1 MRVLCSCVVYIG
13 DRMSKATLGQKSLGL
28 TVRMF
33 LASGLVLSITQSL
46 DERGM
51 AGKSMAELRQEA
63 WTKEII
69 AGHKPQLR
77 GGDSDI
83 LAFQAKDNELVTGSM
98 VSQFRRNSP
107 QQAAALDGA
116 VITLATTR
124 KGQVAH
130 SLNPASD
137 LLSEDVAV
145 NRAAK
150 GARRLRWQWEP
161 YHVAH
166 GRRAIA
172 LNWSGSIW
180 SMSGPFS
187 LASHVELPKEAF
199 APSDD
204 LKLVMA
210 DATQFL
216 KPDSIAQAPDML
228 FASNDTKGA
237 TPTTANTI
245 APAANSNSALAYA
258 PTSAEELE
266 APFEAILTE
275 QRTGRIHEDNQ
286 VTILGAVEELNRAL
300 DGVEAP
306 AKAKATTP
314 VNAKPE
320 AHTIAVLPR
329 MRVPRKADAEDSAVS
344 QPLDVTPV
352 VAALEAKMDAEADKT
367 QTTEAKKVGLT
378 FAKSKAVRAELQLAS
393 LSGDKEVAEEKKS
406 PFASW
411 FNFSRSKKKVAKID
425 ARGEHAWIT
434 NPLPKSSFSKKQK
447 TCLANAIYFESR
459 SEPVAGQTAVAQVV
473 MNRVKN
479 PTYPNTI
486 CGVVYQNK
494 HRRNACQFSFA
505 CDRIPDRIRSKKA
518 WDTAWKIANQVVNG
532 EVWMKSI
539 GSSTHYHATYV
550 RPRWARTMK
559 RLKKIG
565 LHVFYKTYG
574 GGWS

>member
-1 MRVLCSCVVYIG
+1 
-13 DRMSKATLGQKSLGL
+13 MSKTTLGQKSLGL
-28 TVRMF
+28 TTRML

-51 AGKSMAELRQEA
+51 AGKSLAELRQEA
-63 WTKEII
+63 WTKEIL
-69 AGHKPQLR
+69 AGHTPRLR
-77 GGDSDI
+77 GGDKDV
-83 LAFQAKDNELVTGSM
+83 LAFQAREDELITGSM
-98 VSQFRRNSP
+98 VSRFRTNGP
-107 QQAAALDGA
+107 VEQASLDGA
-116 VITLATTR
+116 IVKLATTS
-124 KGQVAH
+124 KGEI
-130 SLNPASD
+130 NSD
-137 LLSEDVAV
+137 TQFVDPTAAMLPETLAV
-145 NRAAK
+145 DRSAK
-150 GARRLRWQWEP
+150 GARRLRWHWEP
-161 YHVAH
+161 YRVSH

-172 LNWSGSIW
+172 LNWSGSVW
-180 SMSGPFS
+180 TMSGPFS
-187 LASHVELPKEAF
+187 QASHVELPKAAF

-210 DATQFL
+210 DASRFL
-216 KPDSIAQAPDML
+216 LPEVIEQAPEIL
-228 FASNDTKGA
+228 FASNKSNDAKQPVQQIAA
-237 TPTTANTI
+237 TTGNENT
-245 APAANSNSALAYA
+245 ALAYA
-258 PTSAEELE
+258 PNSADGLD
-266 APFEAILTE
+266 APFDAILTE

-286 VTILGAVEELNRAL
+286 VTILGAVEDLNRQL
-300 DGVEAP
+300 DGDETPAKSAP
-306 AKAKATTP
+306 ADATS
-314 VNAKPE
+314 E
-320 AHTIAVLPR
+320 AVTIATLPR
-329 MRVPRKADAEDSAVS
+329 MRAPREEENKVS

-352 VAALEAKMDAEADKT
+352 VAALEAKHEAAIQQE
-367 QTTEAKKVGLT
+367 QTAQTKNEGLT
-378 FAKSKAVRAELQLAS
+378 LAKSKAVRAELQLAS
-393 LSGDKEVAEEKKS
+393 LSGDKDVVEEKKS

-411 FNFSRSKKKVAKID
+411 FNFSSKKKKVAKID
-425 ARGEHAWIT
+425 ARGEHAWVT

-505 CDRIPDRIRSKKA
+505 CDRIPDRIRSKEA
-518 WDTAWKIANQVVNG
+518 WDTAWKVANQVVNG